1 MWEFYTTC
9 FDIIFWLL
17 LGTRGWGYT
26 GTFVSER
33 FLYFFTLKESLIIQK
48 KEIPNYTHA
57 GKVNL
62 PIEIK
67 DEFFEECKGLV
78 MKKFGTA
85 SRNKVEAT
93 ADSTL
98 LQLPK
103 ELVTVTNLSTFKEQE
118 YRYPS
123 NQSNAAKQPPVANEQ
138 VGFNCKRYRAAV
150 DRVSTNTRL
159 YTSPVPTVIP
169 TKTEV
174 ILKVID

>member
-1 MWEFYTTC
+1 MRVLHYVFRYH
-9 FDIIFWLL
+9 LL
-17 LGTRGWGYT
+17 ATSWDEGVGLHRHLCIGE
-26 GTFVSER
+26 VLV
-33 FLYFFTLKESLIIQK
+33 FLYIERIPYYPK
-48 KEIPNYTHA
+48 KAIPNYTHA

-78 MKKFGTA
+78 MKKIGTA

-98 LQLPK
+98 LQWPK

-123 NQSNAAKQPPVANEQ
+123 NQPNAAKQPPVANEQ

-159 YTSPVPTVIP
+159 YTSPLPTVIP

-174 ILKVID
+174 ILKVIN